1 MKIKSFL
8 LLSVCMML
16 GTSAFA
22 KVDVKQNNVGYV
34 KTGDGDGSSAD
45 KAYELNVCA
54 AFATDNLTI
63 GDAFSFNSELGT
75 TYYKVVGFNSGWEN
89 NSSETG
95 AKDARGMKT
104 LTITATNMKSLA
116 NAFSGLTGLESLT
129 VTNGTWTDVTNVT
142 NVAPKSTITTLN
154 LSGLSAVK
162 KMTDAF
168 GSKWTK
174 LATLTLP
181 ANLEEIPASC
191 FAGSVLKSVT
201 LPAGVKKLPNN
212 AFTSSALESFDLTGI
227 TEIGNDAFNGV
238 SGITSLTIPASI
250 TKIGT
255 DAFAS
260 MTKLETVTITNNN
273 LKKIDAWFANDV
285 AIKSLSITSTSV
297 TEIADLAFDDITSTD
312 FTSIDLSGCTA
323 LKTVGAN
330 SFNPN
335 LAYTSVKLNGTAI
348 EAYYDTDGYWKGANF
363 VNALGWIGSST
374 ASLTEFTFPAAVKV
388 IPAKA
393 FQYFTAIAS
402 IGLPAGLVEIEPSAF
417 EGATSLNKITFKGYL
432 ATIGNDAF
440 NGCTKLASADFTKAT
455 ELKTIGDNAFDG
467 TALTALDLTSCA
479 KLEEIGD
486 DAFAGTK
493 ITALDLS
500 ACAKLTKVGTAGAEA
515 FPANEYT
522 SVKLAGTNLVYYDKT
537 NTYQDHFTAEFHN
550 ILANSQ
556 KSLTEITLPS
566 GLEYIDD
573 ASAFGGTGYFEG
585 FEALTSVSLP
595 KVLTSIGSQAFMNS
609 GLTAF
614 KVRENVVTIGDD
626 AFYGCAALATV
637 NFSEAKALD
646 HIGDYA
652 FQDCEA
658 LATVTFTEATALTYV
673 GDNAF
678 QNTAIKEVAIP
689 ANADGN
695 PLTIGV
701 AAFKDCAKLKSFS
714 AKSWDGAIAASLF
727 ENDAKLTGI
736 QVPATI
742 TSIEASAF
750 ENSGLASITFKH
762 TGDEPVGLLYIDD
775 RAFFGCSALT
785 SLDLSLTQLPGL
797 DDPDIFTGCT
807 SLATIAFPEEDFTS
821 LGDGKGAADGLFA
834 DCPIEALNA
843 PTVTVSDNLFGY
855 YHKKGALTS
864 RNAKNPNTTLKT
876 VVIGG
881 TIPSDCFAYCTAL
894 ESVEYYNAKPTVS
907 AVAANAFNYCES
919 LATFTYEP
927 EAALKVQTVNAQAFM
942 GCTPY
947 VFFATNQF
955 YMDASPMAPLNTT
968 YDGESIMATT
978 VKTVQ
983 DKANP
988 NQSFGKYYNSSIPVY
1003 FKAADCKVFTAYV
1016 DGDVVYYQAART
1028 VGEGFYNIPA
1038 KTPVIIKTD
1047 EPTEVN
1053 FKLGTYPGDPTT
1065 STGWDDMYCSE
1076 EGDDLAAV
1084 QLGAGLAPGQYLYR
1098 LTNTDDQGFGFTH
1111 FSGTTI
1117 KTGQFFIAST
1127 KKPSA
1132 SGRLSEVWLDEDGNV
1147 IDGEATAI
1155 QNIEKAAEQNDGA
1168 IYNLQGVRVQKAQKG
1183 LYIQNGK
1190 KFFVK

>member
-22 KVDVKQNNVGYV
+22 TVDVKQNNVGYE
-34 KTGDGDGSSAD
+34 KAGGGDGSSAD
-45 KAYELNVCA
+45 KAISLKVCA

-63 GDAFSFNSELGT
+63 ADAFSFNSELGAK
-75 TYYKVVGFNSGWEN
+75 YYKVIGFNSGWEA
-89 NSSETG
+89 STETG
-95 AKDARGMKT
+95 AKDASGMKT
-104 LTITATNMKSLA
+104 LTITATNMSDLS
-116 NAFSGLTGLESLT
+116 NAFSGLSGLESLT

-142 NVAPKSTITTLN
+142 SVAPKSTITTLN

-162 KMTDAF
+162 KITATF
-168 GSKWTK
+168 GAAWAK

-181 ANLEEIPASC
+181 ANLEEIPANC

-201 LPAGVKKLPNN
+201 LPAGVTKLPAS
-212 AFTSSALESFDLTGI
+212 AFANSALESFDLTGI
-227 TEIGNDAFNGV
+227 TEIGMNAFNGC
-238 SGITSLTIPASI
+238 SAANFKSLTIPASI
-250 TKIGT
+250 ADGKIGSN
-255 DAFAS
+255 AFANMS
-260 MTKLETVTITNNN
+260 SLETVTITNNN
-273 LKKIDAWFANDV
+273 LKKIDTWFAGDN
-285 AIKSLSITSTSV
+285 AIKSVSITSTSA
-297 TEIADLAFDDITSTD
+297 TEIAAGAFSGASADLTTL
-312 FTSIDLSGCTA
+312 DLSGCTA
-323 LKTVGAN
+323 LKTVASN
-330 SFNPN
+330 SFPAN
-335 LAYTSVKLNGTAI
+335 AYTSVKLNGTAI
-348 EAYYDTDGYWKGANF
+348 EAYYDTDGNWKGANF
-363 VNALGWIGSST
+363 DNVITWIGNST
-374 ASLTEFTFPAAVKV
+374 ASLTEFTFPAGVKV

-402 IGLPAGLVEIEPSAF
+402 IGLPAGLVEIESSAF

-432 ATIGNDAF
+432 ATIGDDAF

-455 ELKTIGDNAFDG
+455 ELKTIGNNAFDG

-479 KLEEIGD
+479 KLETIGD

-493 ITALDLS
+493 ITAIDLS
-500 ACAKLTKVGTAGAEA
+500 GCEKLTKVSGIWGIPA
-515 FPANEYT
+515 FPVNEYT

-537 NTYQDHFTAEFHN
+537 TDPATYVDNFTGEFQT
-550 ILANSQ
+550 ILS
-556 KSLTEITLPS
+556 KSAKTLTEITLPS
-566 GLEYIDD
+566 ALEAIPNT
-573 ASAFGGTGYFEG
+573 FFQN
-585 FEALTSVSLP
+585 FVALTSISLP
-595 KVLTSIGSQAFMNS
+595 KAVTSIGANAFEGS

-614 KVRENVVTIGDD
+614 KVRENVATIGDD
-626 AFYGCAALATV
+626 AFNGCAALATV
-637 NFSEAKALD
+637 NFSEAKALTT
-646 HIGDYA
+646 IGDRA
-652 FQDCEA
+652 FLNCEA
-658 LATVTFTEATALTYV
+658 LATVTFTEATALTKV

-695 PLTIGV
+695 GLIIGD
-701 AAFKDCAKLKSFS
+701 AAFMDCAKLKSFS
-714 AKSWDGAIAASLF
+714 AKSWAGPIAVSLF

-750 ENSGLASITFKH
+750 ENTGLASITFKH
-762 TGDEPVGLLYIDD
+762 TGDEPVGLAYIDD

-807 SLATIAFPEEDFTS
+807 SLATITFPEEGFWY
-821 LGDGKGAADGLFA
+821 LGDGLSAADGLFA
-834 DCPIEALNA
+834 DCPIETLNA
-843 PTVTVSDNLFGY
+843 PEVTVSDILFGY
-855 YHKKGALTS
+855 YHKKGALTP
-864 RNAKNPNTTLKT
+864 RNAKNPNTTLKS

-881 TIPSDCFAYCTAL
+881 KIPTGCFAYCTAL
-894 ESVEYYNAKPTVS
+894 ESVEYYNAAPS
-907 AVAANAFNYCES
+907 ASDVDSWAFYYCEN

-927 EAALKVQTVNAQAFM
+927 ESSPTVKTIDDQAFI

-947 VFFATNQF
+947 VFFATNQY
-955 YMDASPMAPLNTT
+955 YMDQAPMAPLNTT

-983 DKANP
+983 DKANA